1 MPQREQNVNVYLF
14 FNVDVSDSWF
24 WWWIINFIVLTTKTE
39 CSFLLFP
46 FLEGNMGRLCTFLT
60 FSSRAFY
67 RNLVQCLWFGFSG
80 TTALLSPPVPCKL
93 ETFSRKITFTNFSIR
108 QIIYHYQ
115 FILIN
120 RKYYIFPDE
129 IFPNILIGMDARPI
143 LTCMVQYHAK
153 LSSVLWI

>member
-1 MPQREQNVNVYLF
+1 MFLPLKPNVHFCFFHFWRGNV
-14 FNVDVSDSWF
+14 
-24 WWWIINFIVLTTKTE
+24 
-39 CSFLLFP
+39 
-46 FLEGNMGRLCTFLT
+46 GRLCTFLT

-120 RKYYIFPDE
+120 RKYYIFLDE
-129 IFPNILIGMDARPI
+129 ICPNILIGMDARPI

-153 LSSVLWI
+153 LSSVLSI